1 MRLFSKFVFICNA
14 CFILAIVLRWVELSK
29 QSRGNYNGAIPFQPL
44 ESTLVILG
52 YGAIFVNFLF
62 LCTML
67 YRKATKKNKLTP
79 GWLVYFNLLIFP
91 VQVYFFFFL

>member
-1 MRLFSKFVFICNA
+1 MRLFSKFTFLCNA
-14 CFILAIVLRWVELSK
+14 CFILAIILRWIEISK
-29 QSRGNYNGAIPFQPL
+29 HSMGNYSGAIPFQPL

-62 LCTML
+62 LCSMV
-67 YRKATKKNKLTP
+67 YRIAIKKNKLIP
-79 GWLVYFNLLIFP
+79 AWLVYFNLLIFP